1 MLNKFINQTFIKS
14 IFINVILIIP
24 ALSLLDIS
32 FDTNDDI
39 GMMFLAKGTIISNEG
54 TNLILF
60 SSPILGSLLRAGF
73 EIFPEINFYTYFYLS
88 CFFIAHVFLLNAF
101 LTINAKR
108 VTYILFLSLYLF
120 FSLKIL
126 LMLQFTIIST
136 LMTLISIC
144 YCFIFLKSNQKVN
157 LIIALC
163 FFIIGLIIRPK
174 MALMVLSFSIP
185 FLFCYSYYFNK
196 IKEYILFL
204 AIGISIYYVDQN
216 FTTNHYSNNHYN
228 FKMPQLF
235 MATYFTDY
243 KLFYKLPINRQNEIR
258 RNYHWTSNDT
268 ELFSFFCLKETEF
281 FSKKK
286 LSNEHVFNDYNLTFN
301 NLPNRSAI
309 LFLVPILK
317 HDYFWAIFLFL
328 SILIYYNRKKLFKN
342 PLLLGTI
349 ISFSLIIIFYFLM
362 HLFLKKAPERLVF
375 SFSLVSIVMI
385 IITFLIYE
393 EGVEFSK
400 LEKRKV
406 FSLILFLVS
415 ISLINTLK
423 RNNENREQR
432 NTFYADIKHLNQ
444 KYTYI
449 NFINGINFSNM
460 NPFDNLHEFNHL
472 SFYTL
477 GSSADHPAV
486 LSKYPEIKKYNY
498 RAFLQKDHYLLAD
511 SKISVDVIERL
522 LRIHFKEK
530 YNLQIKSSIQ
540 KIGSLYSLKF
550 ENPI

>member
-1 MLNKFINQTFIKS
+1 VFNKFINQSLVKS
-14 IFINVILIIP
+14 ILINLILIIP

-32 FDTNDDI
+32 YDTNDDI
-39 GMMFLAKGTIISNEG
+39 GMMFLTKGTIISNEG

-60 SSPILGSLLRAGF
+60 SSPILGGFLRTGF

-88 CFFIAHVFLLNAF
+88 CFFIAHVFMLNAF

-108 VTYILFLSLYLF
+108 LTYFLFLSLYLL

-136 LMTLISIC
+136 VMSVISIC
-144 YCFIFLKSNQKVN
+144 YCFLFLKSNQKIN

-163 FFIIGLIIRPK
+163 FFIVGLIVRPK
-174 MALMVLSFSIP
+174 MALMVVLFSIP
-185 FLFCYSYYFNK
+185 FLFFYSYYSKK
-196 IKEYILFL
+196 IKELLLFL
-204 AIGISIYYVDQN
+204 SIGISIYYADQI
-216 FTTNHYSNNHYN
+216 FTENYYSNNNYN

-243 KLFYKLPINRQNEIR
+243 KLFYKLPIKRQNEIR
-258 RNYHWTSNDT
+258 RNYNWTRNDT

-281 FSKKK
+281 FSKQK
-286 LSNEHVFNDYNLTFN
+286 LSNEHVLNDYNLSINKLSNKT
-301 NLPNRSAI
+301 AI

-317 HDYFWAIFLFL
+317 HDYFWACVILI
-328 SILIYYNRKKLFKN
+328 SVLIYYNRRKLFEN
-342 PLLLGTI
+342 PLLLGAI

-406 FSLILFLVS
+406 FSLILFLVL
-415 ISLINTLK
+415 ISLFNTLK
-423 RNNENREQR
+423 RNYENREQQ
-432 NTFYADIKHLNQ
+432 NNFYADIKHLNQ

-460 NPFDNLHEFNHL
+460 NPFDNLNEFNHL

-477 GSSADHPAV
+477 GSSADHPSV

-498 RAFLQKDHYLLAD
+498 RALLQKDYYILAD

-522 LRIHFKEK
+522 LRVHFKEK
-530 YNLQIKSSIQ
+530 YNFQIKSSIQ